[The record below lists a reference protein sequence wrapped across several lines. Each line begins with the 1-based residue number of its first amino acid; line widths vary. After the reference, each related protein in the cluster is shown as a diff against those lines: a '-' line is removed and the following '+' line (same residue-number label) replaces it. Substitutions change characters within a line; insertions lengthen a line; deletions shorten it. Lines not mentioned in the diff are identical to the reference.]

1 MRDFHATPKS
11 CPPPAASADLARRRL
26 LTAVA
31 AAPVAVALPAAAERL
46 SDDADAQLFK
56 MLHQVEARRAEFERL
71 WEEEKEL
78 SGGVSDIVWS
88 PEELAQHGIP
98 NFGGRSGRL
107 VSLSVIDDA
116 NVHDSPFIFERTIAS
131 TDDGV
136 VICQLYKTT
145 RQPCDEAEVAAWRA
159 RCAARR
165 ALYDEKE
172 KAHKERM
179 AGVDMDMY
187 EKRRDKLLDEN
198 SKTIKYIN
206 EYQPKTIQGVL
217 EKMRLFYKEHSHIF
231 LEPPERRDES
241 ANIFI
246 AALADFERV
255 VSRKQTPLSEM
266 L

>member
-1 MRDFHATPKS
+1 MRTSHATPEL

-46 SDDADAQLFK
+46 SDDADAPLFE
-56 MLHQVEARRAEFERL
+56 MLRQVEARRAAFDRL

-78 SGGVSDIVWS
+78 SGGVPDIVWS

-98 NFGGRSGRL
+98 NFGGTHGRL
-107 VSLSVIDDA
+107 VNLSDIDAA
-116 NVHDSPFIFERTIAS
+116 NAHDSPFIFERTITS

-136 VICQLYKTT
+136 VIRQLYTST
-145 RQPCDEAEVAAWRA
+145 RQPCDEADVAAWRA
-159 RCAARR
+159 RCAARL

-198 SKTIKYIN
+198 SKTIKDIN

-231 LEPPERRDES
+231 LEPPERRDAS

-255 VSRKQTPLSEM
+255 AAAGA
-266 L
+266 